1 MLSLQDCAAITE
13 GRFHGSGNYNDD
25 TARAQSVF
33 STVMV
38 IDLQ

>member
-1 MLSLQDCAAITE
+1 MSFQDCAAVTE

-25 TARAQSVF
+25 TTRALSVF
-33 STVMV
+33 SNVMV